1 MFGILG
7 QQQRRQSRA
16 SNRSTSSRIS
26 TDSLQSILERL
37 LMKQNRQSTNKAYLG
52 IWRQFNSF
60 LIKLDRKPESW
71 EERVTLFVSYKID
84 GGAQSST
91 IKSYVSAIKR
101 ILTDDGYK
109 WDATKIMLTSLTKA
123 CRMVN
128 DKVYTRLPIQFG
140 LFEVILLELERMFTD
155 QIYLETLYKAMF
167 VFSYY
172 GLMRVGEITD
182 SEHVLKAGNVHSA
195 VNKGKILIVLY
206 SSKTHD
212 VNMHPQKIKLTAMEH
227 DKDSIYCNSRHF
239 CPFEL
244 TKNYLRIRGNF
255 DQALDQF
262 FIYSDGSPVLAKN
275 VQLLLKSLISRLGL
289 NANLYGMHSF
299 RIGRTSDLIHKLH
312 YTIEEAKQAG
322 RWRSDAVFRY
332 IRD

>member
-1 MFGILG
+1 
-7 QQQRRQSRA
+7 
-16 SNRSTSSRIS
+16 
-26 TDSLQSILERL
+26 
-37 LMKQNRQSTNKAYLG
+37 MKQNRQSTNKSYLG

-101 ILTDDGYK
+101 ILTDDGYE
-109 WDATKIMLTSLTKA
+109 WDSTKIMLTSVTKA

-128 DKVYTRLPIQFG
+128 DKVYTRLPIQFV
-140 LFEVILLELERMFTD
+140 LFEVILLELERMYPD

-167 VFSYY
+167 IFSYY
-172 GLMRVGEITD
+172 GLMRVGEITE

-212 VNMHPQKIKLTAMEH
+212 VNMHPQKIKLTAVEH
-227 DKDSIYCNSRHF
+227 DKDSIYCNFHHF

-244 TKNYLRIRGNF
+244 TNNYLRIRGNF
-255 DQALDQF
+255 DQSSDQF

-275 VQLLLKSLISRLGL
+275 VQLLLKNSPVR
-289 NANLYGMHSF
+289 A
-299 RIGRTSDLIHKLH
+299 
-312 YTIEEAKQAG
+312 E
-322 RWRSDAVFRY
+322 VV
-332 IRD
+332 